1 MSNSLIV
8 DLDNDDLPGDTAKLK
23 QELTE
28 AVTAPQDK
36 PEAAP
41 EPENSLPDKYRNKS
55 VEDIIKMHQNAES
68 ELGRRG
74 NELGQYKTLTDRLLE
89 LKRSDDL
96 LKGGADPSEI
106 EEDNLPEISSN
117 DLLDD
122 PTGAVNKVVTAALSK
137 AEQKRIEQQAQQEA
151 AKVQAAFEAKHPDAE
166 ALANDPK
173 FVDWVKSSQSRLLL
187 AQSAAAGNLQAGD
200 VLLDEFKSSS
210 TEEEAPKADNNLQK
224 AKAAATVSAGTSQ
237 GADAPKGKTYRRI
250 DLIRL
255 KLEDPDAYGDP
266 AFQQEIMRAYA
277 EGRVK

>member
-1 MSNSLIV
+1 
-8 DLDNDDLPGDTAKLK
+8 
-23 QELTE
+23 
-28 AVTAPQDK
+28 
-36 PEAAP
+36 
-41 EPENSLPDKYRNKS
+41 
-55 VEDIIKMHQNAES
+55 MHQNAES

-106 EEDNLPEISSN
+106 EEPLPEISSN

-122 PTGAVNKVVTAALSK
+122 PTGAVGKVVNAALSK
-137 AEQKRIEQQAQQEA
+137 AEQKRVEEQARQEVAQ
-151 AKVQAAFEAKHPDAE
+151 VQAAFEAKHPDAE

-173 FVDWVKSSQSRLLL
+173 FVDWVKSSQSRLML

-200 VLLDEFKSSS
+200 VLLDEFKSSNV
-210 TEEEAPKADNNLQK
+210 EEEAPKADQNLQK